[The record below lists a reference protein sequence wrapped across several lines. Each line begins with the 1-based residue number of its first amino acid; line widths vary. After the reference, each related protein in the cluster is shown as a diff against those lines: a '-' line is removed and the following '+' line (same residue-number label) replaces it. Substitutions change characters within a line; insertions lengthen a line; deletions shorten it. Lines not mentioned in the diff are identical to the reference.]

1 MCEDGHYLDPL
12 DIARLNKRDGEGD
25 IFPYDKWQ
33 LIMRSDDS
41 EPPHFHIIRDGWD
54 VIFSIESGKLIR
66 VIAIGD
72 NSKVLDYMIANAYQW
87 LECENKFY
95 AALSNRE
102 AAKLMWFQ
110 LHD

>member
-1 MCEDGHYLDPL
+1 MCEDGHYHDNL

-41 EPPHFHIIRDGWD
+41 EPPNFHIISEGWD
-54 VIFSIESGKLIR
+54 AIFSVESGELIR
-66 VIAIGD
+66 AITEGD
-72 NSKVLDYMIANAYQW
+72 NREVLDYMIANAHQW

-95 AALSNRE
+95 TALSNRE
-102 AAKLMWFQ
+102 AAKLMWLQ

>member
-1 MCEDGHYLDPL
+1 MCEDGHYHDNL

-54 VIFSIESGKLIR
+54 VIFSI
-66 VIAIGD
+66 D
-72 NSKVLDYMIANAYQW
+72 
-87 LECENKFY
+87 KFY
-95 AALSNRE
+95 TMLSNRD
-102 AAKLMWFQ
+102 AARRMWFQ

>member
-54 VIFSIESGKLIR
+54 VIFSIASGESIK
-66 VIAIGD
+66 VINEGNEKSHLNYMVPNAT
-72 NSKVLDYMIANAYQW
+72 SWLDAPNRFYQHI
-87 LECENKFY
+87 
-95 AALSNRE
+95 SNRQ
-102 AAKLMWFQ
+102 AAMLMWEQ